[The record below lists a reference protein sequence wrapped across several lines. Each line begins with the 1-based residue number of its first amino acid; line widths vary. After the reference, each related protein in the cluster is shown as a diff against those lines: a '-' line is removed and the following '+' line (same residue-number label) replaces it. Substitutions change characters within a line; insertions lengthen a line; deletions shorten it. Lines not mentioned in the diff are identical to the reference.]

1 MPWFTVI
8 DKIGEWINQNYF
20 SSCCSLYHQSFCLH
34 ILNQCH
40 VIFQKQII
48 CDKKHQGMQ
57 GCQLSLRKC
66 FLHLRQIVCAYM
78 QTTVI
83 LFQTPKLGNITRII
97 YYKNLNSWELF
108 EIMLTK
114 NLCSYSHNLLQT
126 LENLQWCRLS

>member
-1 MPWFTVI
+1 MLAKLAEMLLAFT
-8 DKIGEWINQNYF
+8 IN
-20 SSCCSLYHQSFCLH
+20 SLCIY
-34 ILNQCH
+34 IY
-40 VIFQKQII
+40 I
-48 CDKKHQGMQ
+48 
-57 GCQLSLRKC
+57 
-66 FLHLRQIVCAYM
+66 YM

-126 LENLQWCRLS
+126 LENL